1 MSIAASDDNWAPGVQ
16 FGIVSYG
23 YGCAV
28 PGYYAVYT
36 RVACYMPWL
45 QARLPSLEPLPPAA
59 AEPVAATA
67 LSAGSARLVVPMRA
81 DGVAAASAAALPAAV
96 QVGLASVLSRW
107 GVSAANV
114 TVAVADAT
122 MPLRLGFAAAPLAV
136 WNANVSKAVTAAAA
150 LDLGIAASQLRLG
163 CVAAAVAAATPV
175 QAPPSAGRRRLF
187 VAPPEVFLPLYV
199 SGVGA
204 NAAAALATRAA
215 ASAWPRTLAAL
226 ATEAK
231 LNATPTIS
239 TAAAAQAGSVL
250 MDVQVSM
257 PAATPAQEAAAAA
270 AAAALGAAAAAA
282 LLSAAVGAA
291 LGSAVAVQAGT
302 AALTV
307 APAPPAA
314 VDAPGVDNTLL
325 GVIVGASAGGA
336 FAIAACVAF
345 VLLRRARIKR
355 RHAEAAEAIAA
366 GVPLAA
372 LLSRPSMAGFPAE
385 ALRAAQQRAAELDA
399 ADSTKAGAVDLD
411 ADDEAYAAALRRSRA
426 VPRVSE
432 SDGGRPPRAPRRSL
446 PGAPVAGDGD
456 VPRYM
461 RPRSSAPR
469 YSQPRISSH
478 ALSNRGS
485 ESSDVS
491 VADPRAPRRSQLW
504 SIGVDRASVSTE
516 SDDGDAAT
524 PGDRP
529 QGRMLPRWSMQAA
542 EGEQGPP
549 GQPRSS
555 MPRYSRPRMSAPG
568 NVPVHHEGDEN
579 EEAEEAEAEEEAPT
593 E

>member
-1 MSIAASDDNWAPGVQ
+1 MQ

-45 QARLPSLEPLPPAA
+45 QARLPSLAPLPPPA
-59 AEPVAATA
+59 AEPVAAATI
-67 LSAGSARLVVPMRA
+67 LAGSARIAVPMRA
-81 DGVAAASAAALPAAV
+81 NGVAAASAAALPAAV
-96 QVGLASVLSRW
+96 QAGLASMLSAW

-122 MPLRLGFAAAPLAV
+122 MPLRLGFAAAPLTV

-163 CVAAAVAAATPV
+163 CAAAAVAAATPV
-175 QAPPSAGRRRLF
+175 QAPPSAGRRSLRA
-187 VAPPEVFLPLYV
+187 VAPPEVFLPMYV
-199 SGVGA
+199 SGVAA

-226 ATEAK
+226 ASEAK

-239 TAAAAQAGSVL
+239 TAAAAQAASVL

-257 PAATPAQEAAAAA
+257 PASTPAQEAAAAA
-270 AAAALGAAAAAA
+270 AAAALGAAGASAS
-282 LLSAAVGAA
+282 LSAAVGAA
-291 LGSAVAVQAGT
+291 LGSAVAVQAGP
-302 AALTV
+302 ASLTV
-307 APAPPAA
+307 APALPAS
-314 VDAPGVDNTLL
+314 VDAPGVDGNLL
-325 GVIVGASAGGA
+325 GVVVGASAGGA
-336 FAIAACVAF
+336 FALAACVAF
-345 VLLRRARIKR
+345 IMLRRARIKR

-385 ALRAAQQRAAELDA
+385 ALRAAQQRAAEMDA
-399 ADSTKAGAVDLD
+399 AGSAAKGGANDLD

-426 VPRVSE
+426 PPRVSE

-456 VPRYM
+456 VPRYA
-461 RPRSSAPR
+461 RPRASAPR
-469 YSQPRISSH
+469 HSQPRFSSH

-491 VADPRAPRRSQLW
+491 TTDPRAPRRSQLW

-516 SDDGDAAT
+516 SDDGDGAT

-542 EGEQGPP
+542 EGDQGPP
-549 GQPRSS
+549 GQPR
-555 MPRYSRPRMSAPG
+555 YSRPRVSAPG
-568 NVPVHHEGDEN
+568 NVPVHHEEEEDE
-579 EEAEEAEAEEEAPT
+579 EEEEAEAEEEAPT